1 MFTVAFKNSLV
12 CLFCYCC
19 CFLSRLW
26 HVFMRFVRVFLR
38 SKFFFFFDICSF
50 LLLLL
55 LLILWVSMLRFFVC
69 KIKLCGFCPYSNML
83 YKPYTFKL
91 NKWQTNEKRFPEM
104 EMQLPWE
111 SQLQLLMFTIRTAR
125 CRCFHILQFMCLI
138 KIKKC
143 SESRTSSFTLI
154 SHIFCWRPFTF
165 MVFCLWQLFMVE
177 ATTEHPVSHSS
188 WS

>member
-38 SKFFFFFDICSF
+38 SKFFF
-50 LLLLL
+50 LLLL

-91 NKWQTNEKRFPEM
+91 NKWQTNEKRFPGM

-111 SQLQLLMFTIRTAR
+111 SQLQLLMFTFRTAR
-125 CRCFHILQFMCLI
+125 CRCFHLLQFMCLI

-154 SHIFCWRPFTF
+154 SHIFVGGLLHLWSFVCGNSLWSRRPLNT
-165 MVFCLWQLFMVE
+165 QL
-177 ATTEHPVSHSS
+177 AIPVGAKN
-188 WS
+188 